1 MEAASHAQPSS
12 SRSSVKL
19 SERGGEAASCYH
31 IIMSINASK
40 EIKARETNS
49 YMWSR
54 VISPNVAIPR
64 GSGKRG
70 KRKQQMKKED
80 LSLHQHNIRDKV
92 SSSRTCISSPTMSSY
107 PSFIQEFGNLM
118 NGSGD
123 AAKAGLARIV
133 IPAQTE
139 IVHPPDLWL
148 VSDSDVDV
156 DGFEVLEAI
165 VEGNRCESA
174 VCESRAGGNGNGLG
188 GDCSGV
194 AGALIKTE
202 TSEAEDARRTA
213 RITAKRC
220 TIHIEAEAA
229 REAVVAIANVTGVT
243 IFSGVGTGHGV
254 SAIGIEVG
262 NELCE

>member
-1 MEAASHAQPSS
+1 
-12 SRSSVKL
+12 V
-19 SERGGEAASCYH
+19 
-31 IIMSINASK
+31 SINASK
-40 EIKARETNS
+40 EIKAGETNS

-54 VISPNVAIPR
+54 VIPPNVAIPR
-64 GSGKRG
+64 ESGKRG
-70 KRKQQMKKED
+70 KKKQQMKKED
-80 LSLHQHNIRDKV
+80 LWLHQHNIRDKAA
-92 SSSRTCISSPTMSSY
+92 SSRICISSPSMSSY
-107 PSFIQEFGNLM
+107 PSFGEEFEDLM
-118 NGSGD
+118 NGSRD
-123 AAKAGLARIV
+123 AAKAGLARV
-133 IPAQTE
+133 VEPAQTQV
-139 IVHPPDLWL
+139 VHPPDLGL
-148 VSDSDVDV
+148 VSDSDVDA
-156 DGFEVLEAI
+156 DGVEVLEAI

-174 VCESRAGGNGNGLG
+174 VCESRAGGDGNGLG
-188 GDCSGV
+188 RDCSGV

-202 TSEAEDARRTA
+202 TSEAEDARKTA